1 MFYDDDIGGLIM
13 PIIINTQ
20 EMIRKNQI
28 RLITSF
34 LSLSRTT
41 STLKKLGDADELSD

>member
-1 MFYDDDIGGLIM
+1 MFYDDIGGLIM